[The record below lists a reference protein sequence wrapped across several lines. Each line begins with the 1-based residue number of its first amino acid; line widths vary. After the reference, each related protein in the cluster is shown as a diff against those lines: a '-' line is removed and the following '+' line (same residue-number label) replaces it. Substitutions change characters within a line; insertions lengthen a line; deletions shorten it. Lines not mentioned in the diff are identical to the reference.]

1 TAPVVHISSPADG
14 TVTRNGT
21 VTVNG
26 EVEDRSAVAVVVD
39 AGGPGQPAVV
49 TGSGPF
55 NFTATVALADGDNTI
70 TATATDQTSRPG
82 TASVRVTRDSIAP
95 TIELV
100 TPEKLSRGRPGQA
113 TVVVTD
119 NLGLGVT
126 FTVSVDG
133 VSAGSFTSSP
143 VVLPLSVPAGKVAG
157 DSFTVSVDASDAA
170 GNPATAQRSV
180 TVISDGVIVGQV
192 LVDTTGLPLPGASVH
207 MTTTSG
213 ILAATTDER
222 GRYSFPSGDVAAV
235 VSVEKAGMTAVER
248 ELTIASGT
256 GTVPVDA
263 RPTPLAD
270 PKTIVPDGGSLTAG
284 ALKVTV
290 GAGAGGAYR
299 LTPLSPQG
307 LPGLLPMGWS
317 PLAAFHL

>member
-126 FTVSVDG
+126 FTVSVEG
-133 VSAGSFTSSP
+133 VPAGSFTTSP
-143 VVLPLSVPAGKVAG
+143 VILPLSVPAGKVAG
-157 DSFTVSVDASDAA
+157 DSA

-213 ILAATTDER
+213 VLAATTDER